1 MSYYILGHS
10 PKLGS
15 MLTTLVWDLVRNDP
29 VLGEVPRRL
38 SQKSVAFKECWDFV
52 LESLVQGEGYLD
64 SLGIDLDPLWDNIDH
79 DELLEFL
86 TVGLVSK
93 LEMVEH
99 GYFSALLMETPFN
112 AVEFRCTQ

>member
-86 TVGLVSK
+86 SVGLVSK